1 MSASPPP
8 PAPLTVSIIGDG
20 AMATVCAQ
28 ILAGK
33 ADPEGAGTAPCV
45 TLDARVWGR
54 DPARLAS
61 FDAARENT
69 RYLPGIKL
77 HRNVHFTP
85 DPRQFFAGSALI
97 VCAIP
102 TQYIRTTLQTL
113 RPHVPPAVPVLSVA
127 KGIEIDTLQRPT
139 EIIRSVLSPRPVAAL
154 SGPSIAGELA
164 RKLPCTMVTAA
175 REPSGNPDGS
185 EALALWIQELFT
197 TPYLRIYRNADLL
210 GVELAGALKNVIAI
224 AAGILDGM
232 RAGNN
237 AKAALLSRGLVEI
250 TRLGT
255 ALGAAP
261 ETFVGLA
268 GLGDLVTTCVSPE
281 GRNRSF
287 GERIGR
293 GEKPDDILKS
303 IVGVVEGMPTCRSV
317 VRWAQQKNITMPI
330 CEALY
335 GVLFEGRDLRS
346 QLADLMAREPKS
358 ETQ

>member
-1 MSASPPP
+1 MPT
-8 PAPLTVSIIGDG
+8 PLPIYIIGDG

-33 ADPEGAGTAPCV
+33 SDPSGYGPTPAIPTEI
-45 TLDARVWGR
+45 RVWGR
-54 DPARLAS
+54 DAARLAS
-61 FDAARENT
+61 FQAARENT
-69 RYLPGIKL
+69 RYLPGIRL
-77 HRNVHFTP
+77 CDNIRFEP
-85 DPRQFFAGSALI
+85 DPQKLFANAALI

-102 TQYIRTTLQTL
+102 TQYIRATLENL
-113 RPHVPPAVPVLSVA
+113 APHIPADLPILSVA
-127 KGIEIDTLQRPT
+127 KGIEVSTLKRPT
-139 EIIRSVLSPRPVAAL
+139 DIILDVLQERPVAAL

-164 RKLPCTMVTAA
+164 RKLPCTMVSAA
-175 REPSGNPDGS
+175 RVPTGDPAVAES
-185 EALALWIQELFT
+185 LAAWIQELFT
-197 TPYLRIYRNADLL
+197 TPYLRVYTNNDLL

-250 TRLGT
+250 SRFGV
-255 ALGAAP
+255 ALGAQP

-293 GEKPDDILKS
+293 GETPSQVLSTMI
-303 IVGVVEGMPTCRSV
+303 GVVEGMPTCRSV
-317 VRWAQQKNITMPI
+317 VQQAQQKKIPMPI
-330 CEALY
+330 SEALHS
-335 GVLFEGRDLRS
+335 VLFEGRNLHAA
-346 QLADLMAREPKS
+346 LADLRARELKS